1 MRSKGTAAVAACMA
15 AVLLALAFILPEWL
29 SAVHDRQ
36 LLDSPSIQLQ
46 DEEQEGFAESI
57 QLTVAEKVM
66 LLRSGEVNVM
76 QLGQEEVEGVY
87 ASVLP
92 DGWEFTLNVSVD
104 KPVLPEMKA
113 ATDEEITSYLAELNQ
128 TWEERL
134 EAVQTEIRSLQAV
147 GGLPDLWNEEDEP
160 LDCTGYG
167 ELLYIDPDTRM
178 SFQVYH
184 LTLSRNTMSM
194 RLMVDIQS
202 GRILSF
208 TLQWGREDIPS
219 WGLRGAANF
228 GGVWRNY
235 WGMDSVSSGWYEI
248 GRASCRERV

>member
-92 DGWEFTLNVSVD
+92 EGWEFTLNVSVD

-113 ATDEEITSYLAELNQ
+113 STDEEITSYLAELNQ

-160 LDCTGYG
+160 LDSPAT
-167 ELLYIDPDTRM
+167 
-178 SFQVYH
+178 
-184 LTLSRNTMSM
+184 
-194 RLMVDIQS
+194 
-202 GRILSF
+202 
-208 TLQWGREDIPS
+208 
-219 WGLRGAANF
+219 
-228 GGVWRNY
+228 
-235 WGMDSVSSGWYEI
+235 
-248 GRASCRERV
+248 ASCCISTRIPG